1 MMSPN
6 NVNMKGKT
14 IILANP
20 SILNQKGVILR
31 TVGPSGNTVY
41 QQISGHTII
50 QQQGGGPPSLIKSGE
65 QQPTSTMQQLPA
77 LIPTN
82 QNIPSL
88 TPVMIQ
94 SSTSSAAG
102 QQQKNISTLIN
113 QHTLPQQTIIRPVQG
128 GQMTLIQ
135 RPGQQAQLVQTISQP
150 QSQNQQTGQRIIM
163 AQPQSAIHIQQVPQ
177 NPTST
182 IQIQPIVVQ
191 QQNQQQNQQ
200 QTTQTQGTRKG
211 LSLSNLHILEAHDMF
226 KKANRVT
233 RLEKALILAFMAGYR
248 DNPRPNPDNVVVIKL
263 NESKVND
270 YSRIYYFLK
279 ALIFYFFSMLLGKCY
294 AR

>member
-1 MMSPN
+1 MLSPN
-6 NVNMKGKT
+6 NMSMKGKT

-41 QQISGHTII
+41 QQISGLSGHTII
-50 QQQGGGPPSLIKSGE
+50 QQQGGGPPSLIKSND
-65 QQPTSTMQQLPA
+65 QQSSTSMQQLPA

-94 SSTSSAAG
+94 QSSSSGG
-102 QQQKNISTLIN
+102 QQQKGISTLIN

-150 QSQNQQTGQRIIM
+150 GQSQQATQRIIM
-163 AQPQSAIHIQQVPQ
+163 AQPQSSIQIQQVPQ
-177 NPTST
+177 TPAPT
-182 IQIQPIVVQ
+182 IQIQQIQPIVVQ
-191 QQNQQQNQQ
+191 QNQQQQQ
-200 QTTQTQGTRKG
+200 QQPATQAQGTRKG
-211 LSLSNLHILEAHDMF
+211 LSLSNIHILEAHDMF

-233 RLEKALILAFMAGYR
+233 RLEKAIILAFMAGYR

-263 NESKVND
+263 NESKV
-270 YSRIYYFLK
+270 SVFV
-279 ALIFYFFSMLLGKCY
+279 LIKKKNYQNL
-294 AR
+294 